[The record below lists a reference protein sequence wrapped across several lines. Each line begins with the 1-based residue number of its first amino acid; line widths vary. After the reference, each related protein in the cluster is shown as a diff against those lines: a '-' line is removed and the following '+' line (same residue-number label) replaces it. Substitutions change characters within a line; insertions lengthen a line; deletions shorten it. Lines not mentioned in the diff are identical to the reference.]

1 MIAQRAVI
9 RGCPFVSAIAGK
21 IIMSGA
27 PTRRWEL
34 LSKCNINLISI
45 KYSRRYAFA
54 GYNLPSNY
62 QFALRCALSSPSPVS
77 PTAVPSITF
86 VGRWRFNSPA
96 SENIP
101 RAPAAT
107 IFIDVANH
115 RKAHCLKGR
124 LSAGEE
130 KKREDRERGREEGER
145 KRVTIASRFDQR
157 S

>member
-1 MIAQRAVI
+1 
-9 RGCPFVSAIAGK
+9 
-21 IIMSGA
+21 MSGA

-62 QFALRCALSSPSPVS
+62 QFALRCTLSIAALFPPLPLLFLLLSYSS

-86 VGRWRFNSPA
+86 AGRWRFNSPA

-107 IFIDVANH
+107 IFIDVAKH

-124 LSAGEE
+124 LSA
-130 KKREDRERGREEGER
+130 RRRGAASIPAR
-145 KRVTIASRFDQR
+145 KVGSTLCKHRLG
-157 S
+157 